1 MMAVVFEMTL
11 SEGAFTR
18 DAAFVPVYSLLR
30 NYSVLRALLC
40 RLTTNFWGTNN
51 DSVLHSN

>member
-11 SEGAFTR
+11 SSEGAFTR

-30 NYSVLRALLC
+30 NYSVLFRTPSTLMSFDYHFL
-40 RLTTNFWGTNN
+40 G
-51 DSVLHSN
+51 D